1 VRITHS
7 HTVPQLNH
15 SITLHNTNLALRA
28 FASSPISL
36 SRNTHFAY
44 PFSTSLIS
52 GLTTH
57 PANPCS
63 ATHTPA
69 TIASA
74 AARRWE
80 MRRLCCR
87 WESVVRRKR
96 MHEGGKV
103 VVKIMK
109 LNTNYHIS
117 IQINIHICMRDVQKG
132 VACGGTCW
140 ASYVQFIEY

>member
-1 VRITHS
+1 
-7 HTVPQLNH
+7 
-15 SITLHNTNLALRA
+15 
-28 FASSPISL
+28 
-36 SRNTHFAY
+36 
-44 PFSTSLIS
+44 
-52 GLTTH
+52 
-57 PANPCS
+57 
-63 ATHTPA
+63 
-69 TIASA
+69 
-74 AARRWE
+74 
-80 MRRLCCR
+80 
-87 WESVVRRKR
+87 

>member
-7 HTVPQLNH
+7 HTVPKLNH
-15 SITLHNTNLALRA
+15 SITLRSTNLAFRA
-28 FASSPISL
+28 LASSPISL

-44 PFSTSLIS
+44 PLSTLLIS
-52 GLTTH
+52 GLTIH

-63 ATHTPA
+63 ATYTPA

-74 AARRWE
+74 AARRCE
-80 MRRLCCR
+80 MWRLCCR
-87 WESVVRRKR
+87 WESVVRRRR

-109 LNTNYHIS
+109 LT
-117 IQINIHICMRDVQKG
+117 QI
-132 VACGGTCW
+132 
-140 ASYVQFIEY
+140 